1 MTKKL
6 SPAQERVLRAMTE
19 GDQLIRDWDVWGPQ
33 TTGGYTYRLRD
44 GGPVRA
50 ATVAA
55 MERAQVVGI
64 GKDTKPYGGHRMA
77 ILPITEAGRAIIKD
91 LKR

>member
-1 MTKKL
+1 MKL
-6 SPAQERVLRAMTE
+6 SPAQERVLRAVTE
-19 GDQLIRDWDVWGPQ
+19 GDKLIRDWDVWGPQ

-44 GGPVRA
+44 GGPVHA

-64 GKDTKPYGGHRMA
+64 GKETKPYSGHRTA
-77 ILPITEAGRAIIKD
+77 VLPITEAGRAIIRGIGK
-91 LKR
+91 